1 MPPLGNEK
9 KMNFH
14 FWNLKWK
21 FSFWKEKIEIFHLCH
36 QENFEMIFFGKK
48 IIFEL
53 WNGNF
58 YFLTRGKWKKNWNK
72 EIIYFVYT
80 TKKKTTNNTPVPPMH
95 TTLYHMLSRGGIQL
109 ISTVGSFHI
118 VPFPI
123 VVYRVVRQKIMPMT
137 IPLDASGLNFRAGPG
152 LWRIL

>member
-1 MPPLGNEK
+1 
-9 KMNFH
+9 
-14 FWNLKWK
+14 
-21 FSFWKEKIEIFHLCH
+21 LCH
-36 QENFEMIFFGKK
+36 QENFEMIFLEKNHFWTLKWEFLFFDQREMKK
-48 IIFEL
+48 I
-53 WNGNF
+53 
-58 YFLTRGKWKKNWNK
+58 WNK